1 MTVAKSFTSNSECAL
16 VFIDSS
22 VENWQTLAT
31 GIQPGFITI
40 FLQSNQDGIEQIS
53 RQIEKYASIYGKVGS
68 IQIVAHGSAGQLQ
81 LGSGFLNY
89 ENLTRYSYHFKKW
102 QQFLSKNAEIWLY
115 SCEVAKDKGASF
127 VRQLSEYTGTVIA
140 ASSHLIGSVL
150 KGGNWNLDF
159 STGILSNKT
168 AFKPEILASYTG
180 NLAIITVSNTAD
192 SGAGSLR
199 QAIADA
205 QAGDTIQFA
214 SNLAGQTITLTS
226 SQLTVNKNL
235 TIDGSGA
242 PGIQISG
249 NNAFRVL
256 EITANPSFQ
265 PSTVTLR
272 NLAITNGR
280 VTAGDESGAG
290 GGIKTASSTIL
301 TVENCQINNN
311 FASYGGG
318 GIFAG
323 FRGQTTVINSS
334 FDGNDGSAGNQ
345 ERGGGAIAT
354 KSAGTLTVQGSTFTN
369 NKGINGGGINSLLGT
384 LTVENSRFINNDTT
398 SGDGFS
404 TKGSGGAIYTD
415 GANASGPSSTPGP
428 VGGTITI
435 RNSVFDGNKGRGEG
449 GGLFLFMYPP
459 DNLILE
465 GSTIKNN
472 QVLPKLSNGDALG
485 GGVRIGNG
493 AYSITNTTFA
503 NNVATSNNN
512 SFASGGGLWVGET
525 SPGTITNTTF
535 FGNQAVSGSGTVG
548 MGGGLYINSSNA
560 TSVVNTTIANN
571 QAGGTG
577 GGIVGGNNI
586 TLRNTIVA
594 NNTANNSFGNKQNAS
609 DFLGFQANPNP
620 YFTDGG
626 NNIQWPAISDNS
638 NNANITASV
647 LQVDPLLGPLQD
659 NGGGVPTMALL
670 PGSPAIDAGT
680 NNGAPTISA
689 NGVSRP
695 QDGDSNG
702 TVLADIGAYELGG
715 GSPEIQV
722 LEATID
728 IFDGTTTARDF
739 GSTSAGTPLSK
750 TFTIKNLGNAAL
762 NLSNL
767 QLPTGFSLVGSLPA
781 SIGALQEANLQV
793 QLDAATVGSFNGEIS
808 FTTNDSDENTF
819 NFAIAGT
826 VTDATP
832 TPTPTP
838 TPAPTPTPTP
848 APTSTDPACLC
859 EQMPTPSFNPIPAN
873 YNTLQQSLTGTETND
888 FFVGID
894 ISEGYIGLG
903 GNDSLYG
910 MGGNDNFNGGND
922 NDLLY
927 GNTGTDFLDGGVGND
942 TIFAGK
948 DDDIVLGNTGDDIL
962 MGDIGIDTVIGGDG
976 NDLIFGNAG
985 NDFIDAGIG
994 NDTVFGGKD
1003 NDSIKGD
1010 FGDDVLLGDI
1020 GADTICGG
1028 DGNDLIFGN
1037 TENDLIDG
1045 CAGDDTL
1052 YGGQDND
1059 TVIGNTGNDIVNG
1072 DLGDD
1077 VLYGNTGIDFLRGGD
1092 GNDSVYAGKD
1102 NDVLNGELGNDFLEG
1117 DIGNDTLT
1125 GGDGLDRFLLVSG
1138 KGSDLITDFRKGED
1152 LLVLGSGLVFQ
1163 QLSFTQSGNTA
1174 LIGVAGTGEL
1184 LATLAGVDVT
1194 TLTQQDFS

>member
-1 MTVAKSFTSNSECAL
+1 MTLAKILSSHSDCGL

-31 GIQPGFITI
+31 GIQPGFTAIA
-40 FLQSNQDGIEQIS
+40 LHSNQDGIEQIS
-53 RQIEKYASIYGKVGS
+53 AALEKYVGLYGS
-68 IQIVAHGSAGQLQ
+68 INSVQIVTHGSAGELQ
-81 LGSGFLNY
+81 LGSGVLNSQ
-89 ENLTRYSYHFKKW
+89 NLPAYDYQFKKW
-102 QQFLSKNAEIWLY
+102 QDILSKNAEILLY
-115 SCEVAKDKGASF
+115 SCEVAKGKGSGF
-127 VRQLSEYTGTVIA
+127 VRQLSEYTGAVIA
-140 ASSHLIGSVL
+140 ASTQLIGNCK
-150 KGGNWNLDF
+150 KGRNWNLDF
-159 STGILSNKT
+159 RTGILTTKT
-168 AFKPEILASYTG
+168 AFKPETLASYTG
-180 NLAIITVSNTAD
+180 ILAIITVSNTGD

-226 SQLTVNKNL
+226 QQLTVNKNL
-235 TIDGSGA
+235 IIDGSGA

-249 NNAFRVL
+249 NNAFRVF
-256 EITANPSFQ
+256 EIIANPSFQ

-272 NLAITNGR
+272 NLIISNGR

-290 GGIKTASSTIL
+290 GGIKTASNTIL
-301 TVENCQINNN
+301 TVENSQINNN

-354 KSAGTLTVQGSTFTN
+354 KSEGSLTVTGSTFSN
-369 NKGINGGGINSLLGT
+369 NKGINGGAINTLLGV
-384 LTVENSRFINNDTT
+384 LTVDGSRFINNDTT
-398 SGDGFS
+398 TGTG
-404 TKGSGGAIYTD
+404 TNTNGYGGAIYTD
-415 GANASGPSSTPGP
+415 GASALRNDSI
-428 VGGTITI
+428 GGTITV
-435 RNSVFDGNKGRGEG
+435 RNSVFDGNKGRGQG
-449 GGLFLFMYPP
+449 GAMFLYVYPP
-459 DNLILE
+459 DNIVVEKTLIQ
-465 GSTIKNN
+465 NN
-472 QVLPKLSNGDALG
+472 QVVAASNGDSLG
-485 GGVRIGNG
+485 AGLRIGNG
-493 AYSITNTTFA
+493 QYTITNTTFA
-503 NNVATSNNN
+503 NNIAESQ
-512 SFASGGGLWVGET
+512 GGGLWVGEL

-535 FGNQAVSGSGTVG
+535 FGNKAVSASGTSG
-548 MGGGLYINSSNA
+548 QGGGLLIASSNPV
-560 TSVVNTTIANN
+560 TVSNTTIANN
-571 QAGGTG
+571 QAGGEG

-586 TLRNTIVA
+586 TLTNTIVA
-594 NNTANNSFGNKQNAS
+594 NNTANNQFGNKQNAS
-609 DFLGFQANPNP
+609 NFQGFQANPAP

-626 NNIQWPAISDNS
+626 NNIQWPAISDNF
-638 NNANITASV
+638 NNGNITATV

-659 NGGGVPTMALL
+659 NGGGVPTMALGL
-670 PGSPAIDAGT
+670 GSPAIDAGT
-680 NNGAPTISA
+680 NNGAPATSA

-695 QDGDSNG
+695 QDGDNNG
-702 TVLADIGAYELGG
+702 TVLADIGAYEFPAAT
-715 GSPEIQV
+715 PEIQV
-722 LEATID
+722 LETTID
-728 IFDGTTTARDF
+728 IADGTTTALNF

-762 NLSNL
+762 SLSNL
-767 QLPTGFSLVGSLPA
+767 QLPAGFSLVGSLPA
-781 SIGALQEANLQV
+781 SIAALQEAILQV

-808 FTTNDSDENTF
+808 FTTNDSDENPF
-819 NFAIAGT
+819 NFAIAGD
-826 VTDATP
+826 VTDVTP
-832 TPTPTP
+832 TPPPTPPPTSTPTPTP
-838 TPAPTPTPTP
+838 TPAPTPT
-848 APTSTDPACLC
+848 DPSCLC
-859 EQMPTPSFNPIPAN
+859 EEMPTPSFSPIPAN

-888 FFVGID
+888 IFVGID

-948 DDDIVLGNTGDDIL
+948 DDDIVLGNIGDDIL
-962 MGDIGIDTVIGGDG
+962 MGDIGIDTVIAGDG

-1045 CAGDDTL
+1045 CAADDTL
-1052 YGGQDND
+1052 YGGKNND
-1059 TVIGNTGNDIVNG
+1059 TLKGNIGNDIVNG

-1077 VLYGNTGIDFLRGGD
+1077 LLYGNMGIDFLRGSD

-1102 NDVLNGELGNDFLEG
+1102 NDVLNGELGNDFLVG

-1125 GGDGLDRFLLVSG
+1125 GGDGLDRFSLVSG
-1138 KGSDLITDFRKGED
+1138 KDSDLITDFRKGED
-1152 LLVLGSGLVFQ
+1152 LLVLGSGLSFG

-1194 TLTQQDFS
+1194 TLTQQDFSLI